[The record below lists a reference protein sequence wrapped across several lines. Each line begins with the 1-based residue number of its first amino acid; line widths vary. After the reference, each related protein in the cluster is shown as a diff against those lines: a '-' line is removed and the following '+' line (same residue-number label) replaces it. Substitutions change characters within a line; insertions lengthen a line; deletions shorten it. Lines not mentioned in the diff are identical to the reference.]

1 MLLVIDNYDSFTY
14 NLVQYF
20 GELGADPQVK
30 RNDAI
35 TPNEVEKMKPQ
46 KIVISPGPGRPE
58 EAGISMELIRK
69 FGVKIPILGVCLGHQ
84 CMGEVYGGKVVRA
97 GRLMHGKT
105 SPIQHDGKGV
115 FQGLPNPFEA
125 TRYHSLIVEKNSVP
139 SCLEVCAETAEG
151 EIMGLRHREY
161 PVHGVQFH
169 PESILSKEGKD
180 LLANF
185 LKI

>member
-1 MLLVIDNYDSFTY
+1 
-14 NLVQYF
+14 
-20 GELGADPQVK
+20 VK

-35 TPNEVEKMKPQ
+35 TPDEVENMKPQ
-46 KIVISPGPGRPE
+46 RIVISPGPGRPE

-69 FGVKIPILGVCLGHQ
+69 FGGKIPILGVCLGHQ

>member
-1 MLLVIDNYDSFTY
+1 
-14 NLVQYF
+14 
-20 GELGADPQVK
+20 
-30 RNDAI
+30 
-35 TPNEVEKMKPQ
+35 MKPQ
-46 KIVISPGPGRPE
+46 RIVISPGPGRPE
-58 EAGISMELIRK
+58 EAGISMELIRR
-69 FGVKIPILGVCLGHQ
+69 FGEKIPILGVCLGHQ

>member
-20 GELGADPQVK
+20 GELGANPQVK

-35 TPNEVEKMKPQ
+35 TPDEVERMKPQ

-139 SCLEVCAETAEG
+139 SCLEICAETAEG

>member
-35 TPNEVEKMKPQ
+35 TPDEVEKMKPQ
-46 KIVISPGPGRPE
+46 RIVISPGPGRPE

-69 FGVKIPILGVCLGHQ
+69 FGGKIPILGVCLGHQ